1 MSRRNANLI
10 KSPEQIVLARV
21 AAQLAADVL
30 TMIAPHVK
38 AGVSTAH
45 LDQLCNDYI
54 VNVQQAIPANVGY
67 GGFPA
72 TVCSSVNHVV
82 CHGIPAADHILK
94 DGDIINIDV
103 AVIKDGW
110 HGDTSRMYYV
120 GEPSKA
126 TRKLVETTYSAMWAG
141 IRAVKPR
148 ATLGD
153 VGFAIQTIAEK
164 AGYSVVLDYCG
175 HGIGMVYHE
184 EPQVTHYG
192 RPGQGV
198 VLKPGMLF
206 TIEPMI
212 NAGKAATK
220 ELSDGWT
227 VETRDKSLSAQWEH
241 MVLVTETGFE
251 VLTLAPGETGA
262 KAQIPNAAPA
272 GAAGAAAPSAA

>member
-10 KSPEQIVLARV
+10 KTPEQMVQARV

-38 AGVSTAH
+38 PGVTTAY

-82 CHGIPAADHILK
+82 CHGIPSAEQVLK

-120 GEPSKA
+120 GEPSKP
-126 TRKLVETTYSAMWAG
+126 TRKLVETTYAAMWAG
-141 IRAVKPR
+141 IRAVKPK

-153 VGFAIQTIAEK
+153 VGFAIQTVAEK

-184 EPQVTHYG
+184 DPQVTHYG
-192 RPGQGV
+192 RPGQGM

-241 MVLVTETGFE
+241 MVHVTETGFE

-262 KAQIPNAAPA
+262 KSQIPNAVPA
-272 GAAGAAAPSAA
+272 GVEISAE

>member
-1 MSRRNANLI
+1 MSRRNANMI

-262 KAQIPNAAPA
+262 KAQIPNAVPA
-272 GAAGAAAPSAA
+272 GAAPSAA